1 MIPHP
6 MKVAKGG
13 EDAFGVSECRQLLS
27 VADGVGGWDRHGI
40 DPAKFSK
47 ELVSLINQNYNKP
60 GYKKGNPYDLML
72 DSSF

>member
-1 MIPHP
+1 

-47 ELVSLINQNYNKP
+47 ELVSLINQNYN
-60 GYKKGNPYDLML
+60 
-72 DSSF
+72 